1 MSIQIKERSIMNLK
15 NMCKEVVNFFTHELK
30 IDICSK
36 WTNNL
41 HGDNFEQK
49 STMKLKTGQVITIT
63 EPYVIYDGPFH
74 YTKNTLVN
82 INYFSGAININNL
95 KEYTPIINHG
105 DITIYLRKNIDEAI
119 KIAVKI
125 AQENN
130 EWIKNIDAQK
140 IMYESIGSNLNI
152 NVNFIEKIHSQNPKL
167 TLIELYDKD
176 YQTIIK
182 DELTKLVIKKYE
194 YELIDIAK
202 KEKYLNKDEIENLK
216 LKLIYIKPSS
226 KEEIE
231 EEFTIY
237 DRWETEEIL
246 MVKYSLY
253 SSNKFLFYSK
263 D

>member
-1 MSIQIKERSIMNLK
+1 
-15 NMCKEVVNFFTHELK
+15 
-30 IDICSK
+30 
-36 WTNNL
+36 
-41 HGDNFEQK
+41 
-49 STMKLKTGQVITIT
+49 
-63 EPYVIYDGPFH
+63 
-74 YTKNTLVN
+74 
-82 INYFSGAININNL
+82 
-95 KEYTPIINHG
+95 
-105 DITIYLRKNIDEAI
+105 
-119 KIAVKI
+119 
-125 AQENN
+125 
-130 EWIKNIDAQK
+130 
-140 IMYESIGSNLNI
+140 MYESIGSNLNI

-253 SSNKFLFYSK
+253 K
-263 D
+263 